1 MPKQPF
7 KPEEFFKMFP
17 CIKAD
22 DVSGG
27 EIIRVTRSLKKF
39 VKLFKKIAKKLPGQ
53 KRPKYLHQSS
63 I

>member
-27 EIIRVTRSLKKF
+27 KIIRVTRSLEKKLPNF
-39 VKLFKKIAKKLPGQ
+39 SKNSQKKLPGQ
-53 KRPKYLHQSS
+53 
-63 I
+63 